1 MSAPARWRGRG
12 SAARR
17 AGRREPALFGTQLSV
32 AQLPPAGAALT
43 PCCLS
48 QCDRFIPSRSAMDL
62 NVARFN
68 LAAESGEQVDV
79 KDVVSPTKVRPR
91 CRKRS

>member
-1 MSAPARWRGRG
+1 M
-12 SAARR
+12 
-17 AGRREPALFGTQLSV
+17 PALFGTQLSV
-32 AQLPPAGAALT
+32 AQLPPSGAALT
-43 PCCLS
+43 PSRLP

-91 CRKRS
+91 STKRGWPRGWCRTLGSD

>member
-1 MSAPARWRGRG
+1 
-12 SAARR
+12 
-17 AGRREPALFGTQLSV
+17 
-32 AQLPPAGAALT
+32 
-43 PCCLS
+43 
-48 QCDRFIPSRSAMDL
+48 MDL

-91 CRKRS
+91 RTKRGWAAGAVPPRLGSN